1 MSIVYVFWRILFLL
15 PYFMQASKQTKNPTH
30 ITPGN
35 LSPSQFAFPCFK
47 YMKSVIYASQS
58 FDFVKSII
66 FFKFGFFQ
74 LVRIKYCVLLLADS
88 HLLQKHSNVSSSEF
102 KRTSWTVHW
111 SLRNFNGTSVAKWC
125 CLGFRL
131 IPQIHLQIYLSKCLP
146 QSRSWITFTIF
157 MAKVKISNFLNSCW
171 HTVCL
176 WRLFFPGEFY
186 FFKCHNY
193 NFISS
198 DYSRKSGSRRQHG
211 SHFNYGRILPV
222 WRARSLLLVMSQ

>member
-1 MSIVYVFWRILFLL
+1 
-15 PYFMQASKQTKNPTH
+15 
-30 ITPGN
+30 
-35 LSPSQFAFPCFK
+35 
-47 YMKSVIYASQS
+47 MKSVIYASQS
-58 FDFVKSII
+58 FDFLKSII

-102 KRTSWTVHW
+102 KRTSWTEVHW

-146 QSRSWITFTIF
+146 QSRSWITFAIF

-176 WRLFFPGEFY
+176 WRLLSLES
-186 FFKCHNY
+186 
-193 NFISS
+193 FISS
-198 DYSRKSGSRRQHG
+198 NVIIIISSPVTTQGNLAAGDSMGH
-211 SHFNYGRILPV
+211 ILITDAFFQSEGPG
-222 WRARSLLLVMSQ
+222 ACC